1 MKVLTTKSVC
11 VRVRDKTEKWS
22 QIWEQL
28 IKSLVQMYLGTFLIY
43 GTWYTCYTCVTYYK
57 TSRCSHFC
65 VINFL

>member
-28 IKSLVQMYLGTFLIY
+28 GRLIKSLVHMYLGTFLIY
-43 GTWYTCYTCVTYYK
+43 GTC
-57 TSRCSHFC
+57 
-65 VINFL
+65 I